1 MSVSQPSLT
10 MEQQLFFDVIGER
23 RSVRSYDP
31 EIRISREE
39 LTEVLRQATLAP
51 SAANLQPSR
60 FLVID
65 SPELKQKLLPIAFNQ
80 QQVVEASAVI
90 AVLGDLECYK
100 LAEKIYGMTVD
111 AGYMPAETAK
121 SFVERY
127 TGMYSS
133 LPPEAIR
140 EKVYTDGGLVS
151 MQLML
156 VARAK
161 GYDTVSMGGYDKQKF
176 MEAFRISKRYVP
188 IMLIAIGKAA
198 KPGHPTVRLAVDDV
212 AFFNE
217 MPKEDLD
224 EITCER

>member
-1 MSVSQPSLT
+1 MSVSPST
-10 MEQQLFFDVIGER
+10 QTVEQQQFFNVIQDR

-31 EIRISREE
+31 QAKILREE
-39 LTEVLRQATLAP
+39 MNEILQQATLAP
-51 SAANLQPSR
+51 SAANLQPWR

-65 SPELKQKLLPIAFNQ
+65 SQELKQKLLPIANDQ
-80 QQVVEASAVI
+80 QQVIEASAVI
-90 AVLGDLECYK
+90 AVLGDLEGYK
-100 LAEKIYGMTVD
+100 LADKIYGMAVD

-127 TGMYSS
+127 QGLFKSMPQETVRQKISID
-133 LPPEAIR
+133 A
-140 EKVYTDGGLVS
+140 GLVS

-161 GYDTVSMGGYDKQKF
+161 GYDTVPMGGYDHVKF
-176 MEAFRISKRYVP
+176 VEAFDIPERYAP

-198 KPGHPTVRLAVDDV
+198 KPGHPTVRLPIEDV

-217 MPKEDLD
+217 MPKE
-224 EITCER
+224 

>member
-1 MSVSQPSLT
+1 MSVSQSSQT
-10 MEQQLFFDVIGER
+10 VEQQQFFNVIQDR

-31 EIRISREE
+31 EVKIPREE
-39 LTEVLRQATLAP
+39 MNEILQQATLAP
-51 SAANLQPSR
+51 SGANLQPWR

-65 SPELKQKLLPIAFNQ
+65 SQELKQKLLPIAFNQ
-80 QQVVEASAVI
+80 QQVIEASAVI

-100 LAEKIYGMTVD
+100 LAEKIYGMAVD

-127 TGMYSS
+127 QGMFASM
-133 LPPEAIR
+133 PKETIR
-140 EKVYTDGGLVS
+140 RSVSIDGGLVS

-161 GYDTVSMGGYDKQKF
+161 GYDTVPMGGYDQAKF
-176 MEAFRISKRYVP
+176 AEAFDIPEKYAPV
-188 IMLIAIGKAA
+188 MLIAIGKAA
-198 KPGHPTVRLAVDDV
+198 KPGHPTVRLPIEDV

-217 MPKEDLD
+217 MPKA
-224 EITCER
+224 

>member
-1 MSVSQPSLT
+1 MSVSQSSQT
-10 MEQQLFFDVIGER
+10 VEQQQFFNVIQDR

-31 EIRISREE
+31 EVKISREE
-39 LTEVLRQATLAP
+39 MNEILQQATLAP
-51 SAANLQPSR
+51 SGANLQPWR

-65 SPELKQKLLPIAFNQ
+65 SQELKQKLLPIAFNQ
-80 QQVVEASAVI
+80 QQVIEASAVI
-90 AVLGDLECYK
+90 AVLGDLESYK

-127 TGMYSS
+127 QGMFASM
-133 LPPEAIR
+133 PPEAIR
-140 EKVYTDGGLVS
+140 RNVSIDSGLVS

-161 GYDTVSMGGYDKQKF
+161 GYDTVPMGGYDQDKF
-176 MEAFRISKRYVP
+176 VEAFDIPERYAPV
-188 IMLIAIGKAA
+188 MLIAIGKAA
-198 KPGHPTVRLAVDDV
+198 KPGHPTVRLPIEDV

-217 MPKEDLD
+217 MPKA
-224 EITCER
+224 